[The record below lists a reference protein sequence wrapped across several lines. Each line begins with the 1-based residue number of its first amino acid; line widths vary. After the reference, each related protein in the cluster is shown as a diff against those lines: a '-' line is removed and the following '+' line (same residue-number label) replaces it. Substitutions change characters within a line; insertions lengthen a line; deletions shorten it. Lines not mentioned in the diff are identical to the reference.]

1 MTASAARTASRAIL
15 GLWLNCVVWFVV
27 FILLLLVGL
36 VFLGK
41 LVQNLVSLKLLLV
54 KSQAVMGERLPQTS
68 IPTKTKTCLFR
79 LRRGKF
85 LAAKRA
91 DIQGRRRGT
100 D

>member
-1 MTASAARTASRAIL
+1 VVELRGVVCRFHFASPR
-15 GLWLNCVVWFVV
+15 WF
-27 FILLLLVGL
+27 G
-36 VFLGK
+36 FLGK